1 MQPRSEQLV
10 PKIRAGLVER
20 GDRVPGRRRTAA
32 QPVDLRED
40 EPDPMAAL
48 AAGAQLV
55 EDGVVD
61 PSLRIDKTLQIK
73 GIACGL
79 HMSYRGTVPTC

>member
-1 MQPRSEQLV
+1 
-10 PKIRAGLVER
+10 
-20 GDRVPGRRRTAA
+20 
-32 QPVDLRED
+32 
-40 EPDPMAAL
+40 
-48 AAGAQLV
+48 
-55 EDGVVD
+55 VVD